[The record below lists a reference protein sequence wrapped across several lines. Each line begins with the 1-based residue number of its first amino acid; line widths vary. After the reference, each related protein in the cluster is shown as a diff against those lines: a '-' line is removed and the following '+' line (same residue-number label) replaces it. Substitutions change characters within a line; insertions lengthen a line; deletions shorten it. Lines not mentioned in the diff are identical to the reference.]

1 MACMAPVVNV
11 RGPLFVHPKGFV
23 KRTTFHVL
31 KMYSNPLLPNVVS
44 GKIGTEPMRIGATL
58 DAVATCSDDRRKLAI
73 ATVNRHDPMPAQ
85 WKLSLCQLN
94 SAKATMTLLSGDS
107 PDAYNGVANPPRV
120 VPETREIALG
130 DAHGSAV
137 ETTPHSVA
145 VLSFSA

>member
-1 MACMAPVVNV
+1 MADAVFSASFLNGCRRNASSVQMACMAPVVNV

-31 KMYSNPLLPNVVS
+31 KMYSNPRLPNVVS

-73 ATVNRHDPMPAQ
+73 AMVNRHDAMPAQ

-94 SAKATMTLLSGDS
+94 SAKATRR
-107 PDAYNGVANPPRV
+107 Y
-120 VPETREIALG
+120 
-130 DAHGSAV
+130 
-137 ETTPHSVA
+137 
-145 VLSFSA
+145 